1 MAEDSNGL
9 RLLSPWLNT
18 TKNKNQ
24 NRSKKFL
31 KPNKKTKRIHE
42 KKTTIMT
49 KKFITKIPHF
59 KKNAKIF
66 LVVVQTSL
74 NLFLTHSSL
83 SSKKKQKYF
92 SSLSLFLGWKKK
104 THTQNT
110 QYIIRTDRY
119 GGLDFIYYYQVC
131 RLFDH
136 LHLP

>member
-1 MAEDSNGL
+1 MIEHH
-9 RLLSPWLNT
+9 
-18 TKNKNQ
+18 
-24 NRSKKFL
+24 KKQKSESIKKIFETEQ
-31 KPNKKTKRIHE
+31 KTNKKNSW

-83 SSKKKQKYF
+83 SSKKKAKIF
-92 SSLSLFLGWKKK
+92 LFSLSFSWMKKK
-104 THTQNT
+104 HTQNT

>member
-24 NRSKKFL
+24 NRSKKIL

-59 KKNAKIF
+59 KKMLRFF
-66 LVVVQTSL
+66 LLWSRQVWTCFWPIHRSL
-74 NLFLTHSSL
+74 RKKSKNISLLFLFFL
-83 SSKKKQKYF
+83 DEKK
-92 SSLSLFLGWKKK
+92 
-104 THTQNT
+104 HTQNT